1 MTYET
6 GLYVTAGVV
15 VAYTLVGGFMAV
27 SMTDFVQGC
36 IMFVSLIMVP
46 AVVISELGGI
56 GASIDALDT
65 INPAL
70 FDAFMDASTNETLSV
85 IGIVSLMSWGLATL
99 ASHILSFVSWLSVR

>member
-1 MTYET
+1 M
-6 GLYVTAGVV
+6 

-36 IMFVSLIMVP
+36 IMFISLILVP
-46 AVVISELGGI
+46 AVVITELGGI

-70 FDAFMDASTNETLSV
+70 FNAFMDASTNEA
-85 IGIVSLMSWGLATL
+85 I
-99 ASHILSFVSWLSVR
+99 